1 VAAVGALLV
10 GLAANE
16 PATAQKQSGVL
27 RIAHRDSPASM
38 STLEEATI
46 STIAPMMAV
55 FNNLA
60 VFDQHTPQ
68 NTIRR
73 APVRSNSSRTNRT
86 RRSR

>member
-1 VAAVGALLV
+1 MAGAGSVALLV
-10 GLAANE
+10 AE
-16 PATAQKQSGVL
+16 PALTQSRAGVL